1 MKRYWKILMLSL
13 VTVIVIGAFY
23 INSSLASENIVVG
36 IEKVSG
42 NEEEVENIM
51 INGDFGGNNIHH
63 SLLISKDETINLSNQ
78 SFIQQLTRT
87 STVPAFN
94 QLKEKYSH
102 FMRGKK
108 YLSNSLY
115 ADENFVVYVN
125 VEGNGNG
132 NVSKKMYF
140 EIEILDVKT
149 DKTTS
154 MELDVPN
161 NDNYHWV
168 EVMDVQLFN
177 NEIKVIARGFRA
189 EGGEDLKAYTIDLDK
204 KAVSDETIYESPKI
218 ENGWSDLRVVDEY
231 YSVEPK
237 KYLLFQVYAHEEPV
251 YEEAVETGEPKIIAD
266 EIMVYNIETNQL
278 KKLEISPEE
287 RGYGIDT
294 YTLYNNTVYIPNP
307 TLNGIEV
314 KQYNIEND
322 SWGEKQLFKVEHD
335 KGEHEPFIKL
345 QNGKIYIISSVDGKY
360 PLVISDLNTGQ
371 SLYEGKLVVKNQK
384 DQHEDY
390 KLYIY
395 EINN

>member
-1 MKRYWKILMLSL
+1 MKRYWKILTLSL

-23 INSSLASENIVVG
+23 INSSLAAENIVVG

-42 NEEEVENIM
+42 NEKEVENIR
-51 INGDFGGNNIHH
+51 INGDLGGNNIHH
-63 SLLISKDETINLSNQ
+63 TLLISKDETINLSNQ
-78 SFIQQLTRT
+78 SIIQQLTRT
-87 STVPAFN
+87 STVPAYN

-108 YLSNSLY
+108 YLTNSLY
-115 ADENFVVYVN
+115 ADGNFVVYVN

-132 NVSKKMYF
+132 NVSKNMYF

-161 NDNYHWV
+161 KDNYHWV
-168 EVMDVQLFN
+168 DVMDVQSIN

-189 EGGEDLKAYTIDLDK
+189 EGGEDLNIYTIDLDK
-204 KAVSDETIYESPKI
+204 KAVSDETIYGSPKI
-218 ENGWSDLRVVDEY
+218 ENGWSDIRVVDEY

-266 EIMVYNIETNQL
+266 EIMVYNIETNEL
-278 KKLEISPEE
+278 KKLDISPEE
-287 RGYGIDT
+287 RGYGIDS
-294 YTLYNNTVYIPNP
+294 YTLYDNTVYIPNP
-307 TLNGIEV
+307 TPNGIEV
-314 KQYNIEND
+314 NQYNIEKD

-345 QNGKIYIISSVDGKY
+345 QNGKIYIISSADGKY

-371 SLYEGKLVVKNQK
+371 SLYEGKLVVKNQNDPNK
-384 DQHEDY
+384 DY

>member
-1 MKRYWKILMLSL
+1 MKRYWKIISVSL
-13 VTVIVIGAFY
+13 ITLIVISAFY
-23 INSSLASENIVVG
+23 INSSLADENIIIG

-42 NEEEVENIM
+42 NEEEVENLR

-87 STVPAFN
+87 STVPAYN

-108 YLSNSLY
+108 YLTNSLY
-115 ADENFVVYVN
+115 ADENFAVYVN

-132 NVSKKMYF
+132 NVSKNMYF

-149 DKTTS
+149 EKTTS

-161 NDNYHWV
+161 KDNYHWV
-168 EVMDVQLFN
+168 DVMDVQSIN

-189 EGGEDLKAYTIDLDK
+189 EGGEDLNVYTIDLDK
-204 KAVSDETIYESPKI
+204 KAVSDETIYGSPKI
-218 ENGWSDLRVVDEY
+218 ENGWSDIRVVDEY

-237 KYLLFQVYAHEEPV
+237 KYLLFQVYAHEEPD
-251 YEEAVETGEPKIIAD
+251 YENEGEMAEPKVIVD
-266 EIMVYNIETNQL
+266 EINVYNIETNQM
-278 KKLEISPEE
+278 KKIELSLEEE
-287 RGYGIDT
+287 GMGIDSFVI
-294 YTLYNNTVYIPNP
+294 NEATVYIPSRSSN
-307 TLNGIEV
+307 EV
-314 KQYNIEND
+314 VVNQYNLETE
-322 SWGEKQLFKVEHD
+322 SWGEKHTFKIKHD
-335 KGEHEPFIKL
+335 KGEHDPYIKL
-345 QNGKIYIISSVDGKY
+345 LNGKIYIISVLNGEY
-360 PLVISDLNTGQ
+360 PLSISDLSTGE
-371 SLYEGKLVVKNQK
+371 SLYEGKLTVKNQTK
-384 DQHEDY
+384 EQKDY

>member
-1 MKRYWKILMLSL
+1 MKRYWKIITLSL

-23 INSSLASENIVVG
+23 INSSLAAEKIVIG
-36 IEKVSG
+36 IEKISG
-42 NEEEVENIM
+42 NEEEVENIR
-51 INGDFGGNNIHH
+51 INGDLGGNNIHH

-78 SFIQQLTRT
+78 SIIQQLTRT
-87 STVPAFN
+87 STVPAYN

-108 YLSNSLY
+108 YVTNSLY

-132 NVSKKMYF
+132 NISKNMYF

-161 NDNYHWV
+161 DDNYHWV

-189 EGGEDLKAYTIDLDK
+189 EGGEDLKVYTIDLDK
-204 KAVSDETIYESPKI
+204 KAVSDESIYGSPKI
-218 ENGWSDLRVVDEY
+218 ENGWSDIRVVDEY

-237 KYLLFQVYAHEEPV
+237 KYLLFQVYAHEAPV
-251 YEEAVETGEPKIIAD
+251 YEEGVETGEPKIIAD
-266 EIMVYNIETNQL
+266 EIMVYNIETNEL
-278 KKLEISPEE
+278 KKLNISPEE
-287 RGYGIDT
+287 RGFGIDSFA
-294 YTLYNNTVYIPNP
+294 LYDTTVYIPNQSP
-307 TLNGIEV
+307 NGIEV
-314 KQYNIEND
+314 NQYNIENN
-322 SWGEKQLFKVEHD
+322 SWGEKQLFNVEHD
-335 KGEHEPFIKL
+335 KGEHEPFIEL
-345 QNGKIYIISSVDGKY
+345 QNGKIYIISSVDGAY

-384 DQHEDY
+384 DQNNDY